1 MRERAKHDDKCCVL
15 HHVENAHDIAMFTV
29 FTVLEEYNSRLIR
42 WNTAHT
48 QFNKVKS
55 EHVLTNFF

>member
-15 HHVENAHDIAMFTV
+15 HHVENAHDIVMFTV

-48 QFNKVKS
+48 IQ
-55 EHVLTNFF
+55 